1 MKKECEIVQDLLF
14 GYNDEI
20 ISKSSKELVEKHL
33 KDCKDCQEMLNQ
45 IKSDDTNKNI
55 ENKEIDYLK
64 GIKNKLNKKTIYIT
78 ITSII
83 IFILVEFNIC
93 VFATY
98 NNSAT
103 TVQVF
108 LEEDITSEEMKSI
121 QDLLEKKS
129 KDNKVNYYSE
139 DEQFEELKEKLG
151 DNADLLSE
159 YDSSILAKEYSANVD
174 KENIEEVIHELE
186 KMNGIKKVL
195 ATGINENPYT
205 YFWYNYILKE

>member
-14 GYNDEI
+14 GYNDET

-83 IFILVEFNIC
+83 IFILVVFNIC